1 MARGDTKARM
11 VDSAITLLRERGAAA
26 VTLDGVLAHSG
37 APRGSVYHHFPG
49 GRDELVLEAGRTA
62 VGYLTALI
70 DAAAETGDAVGLLR
84 RLAEFWRWSLQSSD
98 YQAGCPVVALSV
110 DARDDLAEAGELA
123 RAAFAGWRERLAA
136 MLPGAGGPAE
146 AAALAT
152 LTVAAVEGA
161 ILLCRAQRDTEPLE
175 QVIAQLTPLLA
186 AAQGGG
192 ELRGA

>member
-26 VTLDGVLAHSG
+26 VTLDEVLAHSG

-62 VGYLTALI
+62 VGYLTALL
-70 DAAAETGDAVGLLR
+70 DAAAETGDAVGLLQ
-84 RLAEFWRWSLQSSD
+84 RLAEFWRRSLESSD

-123 RAAFAGWRERLAA
+123 REAFAGWRARLAS
-136 MLPGAGGPAE
+136 MLGAVPEAE

-152 LTVAAVEGA
+152 LTVSAVEGA
-161 ILLCRAQRDTEPLE
+161 ILLSRAQRDTEPLD

-186 AAQGGG
+186 AAS
-192 ELRGA
+192 R